1 MHSEENPQAFCF
13 PIPFFIASSFAPL
26 PLRTKKKVHIP
37 YILHRV
43 DHKKGQG
50 CHDSAE
56 QLIVYIAVKM
66 LYRYSVGESD
76 VSL

>member
-13 PIPFFIASSFAPL
+13 PIPFFIICTPPL
-26 PLRTKKKVHIP
+26 TYKKKVHIP